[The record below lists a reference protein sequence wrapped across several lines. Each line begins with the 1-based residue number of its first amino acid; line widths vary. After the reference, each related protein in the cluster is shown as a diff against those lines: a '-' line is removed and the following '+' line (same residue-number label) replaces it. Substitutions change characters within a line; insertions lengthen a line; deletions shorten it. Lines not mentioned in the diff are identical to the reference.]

1 VYRAVYA
8 IFITYNHH
16 GGIAM
21 DKLLR
26 IDMGADGGPKIT
38 VEPVGDYAGLGGR
51 ALTSSIISKEV
62 PPTCHPLSKFNKLV
76 IAPGLLSGSVAAM
89 SGRISVGCKSPLTG
103 GIKESNS
110 GGQPSQVLAR
120 LGYAAIVLEGKPAG
134 KDLYSIF
141 IDKNGVKVAAD
152 NSLRMLGNYDLVDK
166 MKERCGD
173 KIACISIGPAG
184 EMLLSAASVAF
195 TDMELRPARHA
206 GRGGPGA
213 VMGSKGVKVIVLDD
227 SGLPMR
233 EPKNPEKYKEANRA
247 FVEGLRKHGVTG
259 QALPAYG
266 TNVLAN
272 ILNEAGAY
280 PTYNFKQGTFTGV
293 SKISGETE
301 AALET
306 ERGGMPTH
314 GCHRGCV
321 IRCSGVYNDKDGHYL
336 SKQPEYETVWAH
348 GADCGI
354 DDMDKIAMLDFLDD
368 NYGLDTIEMGVTI
381 GVAMEAGILK
391 FGDADGAIDLIHQV
405 GKGTALGRI
414 IGSGAAVTGKVFGV
428 ERVPVVKGQAMP
440 AYDPRGVKGL
450 GVTYATSPMG
460 ADHTAGYATTANI
473 LKVGGYVDPL
483 KPLGQVE
490 LSRNLQVATAAI
502 DSTGMCLFIAF
513 AILDQPETF
522 QALLD
527 LLNAFTGLSFTADD
541 VTEYG
546 KMVLKME
553 RDFNIKAGFTKEQDR
568 LPGFFSTEPVSP
580 HNVIFDVKDVELDQ
594 VFNW

>member
-1 VYRAVYA
+1 
-8 IFITYNHH
+8 
-16 GGIAM
+16 M
-21 DKLLR
+21 DKVVR
-26 IDMGADGGPKIT
+26 IDMGAKNGPKVSI
-38 VEPVGDYAGLGGR
+38 EPIGTYAGLGGR
-51 ALTSSIISKEV
+51 GLTSAIISKEV
-62 PPTCHPLSKFNKLV
+62 PPTCHPLSSDNKLV
-76 IAPGLLSGSVAAM
+76 IAPGLLSGSIAAM

-120 LGYAAIVLEGKPAG
+120 LGYAAIILEGKPESN
-134 KDLYSIF
+134 DLYTIF
-141 IDKNGVKVAAD
+141 IDKTGVNTTVD
-152 NSLRMLGNYDLVDK
+152 NSLRMLGNYDTVEK
-166 MKERCGD
+166 MKKKFGD

-184 EMLLSAASVAF
+184 EMHLAGASVAF
-195 TDMELRPARHA
+195 TDTELRPTRHA

-213 VMGSKGVKVIVLDD
+213 VMGSKNVKIIVLEDKD
-227 SGLPMR
+227 LPMR
-233 EPKNPEKYKEANRA
+233 QPKDPDKFKEANRV

-266 TNVLAN
+266 TNVLTN

-280 PTYNFKQGTFTGV
+280 PTYNFRQGTFAGA

-306 ERGGMPTH
+306 ERGGVPTH

-321 IRCSGVYNDKDGHYL
+321 LRCSGIYNDKDGHYL

-348 GADCGI
+348 GGDCGI

-381 GVAMEAGILK
+381 GIAMEAGLLK
-391 FGDADGAIDLIHQV
+391 FGDADGAINLIHEV
-405 GKGTALGRI
+405 GKGTPLGRI

-428 ERVPVVKGQAMP
+428 ERVPIVKGQSMP

-460 ADHTAGYATTANI
+460 ADHTAGYATATNI
-473 LKVGGYVDPL
+473 LKVGGFVDPL
-483 KPLGQVE
+483 KPQGQIE

-522 QALLD
+522 QALID
-527 LLNAFTGLSFTADD
+527 LLNTFYSLNFTADD
-541 VTEYG
+541 VAEYG
-546 KMVLKME
+546 KKILTME
-553 RDFNIKAGFTKEQDR
+553 RDFNIRAGFTKEHDR
-568 LPGFFSTEPVSP
+568 LPAFFKTQAVAP
-580 HNVIFDVKDVELDQ
+580 HNVVFDVSDEELDQ